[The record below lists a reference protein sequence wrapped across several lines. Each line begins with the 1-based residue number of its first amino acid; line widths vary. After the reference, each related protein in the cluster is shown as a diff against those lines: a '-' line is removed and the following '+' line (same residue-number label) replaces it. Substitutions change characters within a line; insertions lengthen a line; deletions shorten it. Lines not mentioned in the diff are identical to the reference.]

1 MNKSELITALSEQTD
16 LPKETAKSAVD
27 TMIDLMKQQLIQGGR
42 IDIRGFGSFEVKE
55 YKGYQGRNPRTGELV
70 DVKPKKLPVFKCGL
84 DLEEKVNQE

>member
-42 IDIRGFGSFEVKE
+42 IEIRGFGSLEVKE

-84 DLEEKVNQE
+84 DLKDMLNS